1 MKTIVNFD
9 FNATK
14 KPGMGNFFTK
24 SLTSYVYETIAPE
37 MESKIDQYVS
47 EVQLSAKPIPNGY
60 SITMIG
66 TAFSKQVVL
75 TKENEDFYNA
85 MDECS
90 KEFVKQILK
99 LKEKHFDL
107 KKQKRQADAQLLS
120 NISVLTPVKKEEVS
134 EEEIVIKKQKRFA
147 VKPMYTEEAVM
158 QMELLGHNFFVYRD
172 AETEEVNVVY
182 RRKNNTYGLIEPE
195 L

>member
-1 MKTIVNFD
+1 MKIIVNFD

-24 SLTSYVYETIAPE
+24 SLTAYVYETIAPE
-37 MESKIDQYVS
+37 MESKIDQYVN

-60 SITMIG
+60 SITMLS

-75 TKENEDFYNA
+75 TKENEDFYVA
-85 MDECS
+85 MDDCS

-107 KKQKRQADAQLLS
+107 KKQKRQADAHLIANIAHLS
-120 NISVLTPVKKEEVS
+120 EKVEEKSS
-134 EEEIVIKKQKRFA
+134 EGIIIEKQKRFA
-147 VKPMYTEEAVM
+147 MKPMYSEEAVM
-158 QMELLGHNFFVYRD
+158 QMELLGHNFFVYMD

-182 RRKNNTYGLIEPE
+182 KRKNNTYGLIEPE